1 MSKSLKMKENWSG
14 RALGVAVVAMA
25 VAGLTSTAHAAG
37 GAHHRTRQ
45 QVRISQGVAT
55 GSLTMVEAASLRH
68 EQHRISVMK
77 RSAKAD
83 GRVTRGESRRINRAQ
98 KRASAHIYRLKH
110 NHRTR

>member
-1 MSKSLKMKENWSG
+1 MSKSLKLKEKLTG

-25 VAGLTSTAHAAG
+25 MAGLTSTAHAAG
-37 GAHHRTRQ
+37 GTHHRTRQ

-68 EQHRISVMK
+68 QQRRISALK
-77 RSAKAD
+77 RSARAD

-98 KRASAHIYRLKH
+98 KKASARIYRLKH
-110 NHRTR
+110 NQRTR